1 MYEEL
6 YEIWKKEITS
16 SELVKLTPDFY
27 SKITQYLKKITEE
40 GRMLDKK
47 TMKMKLLKKEMK
59 NVRKMIHKIILTRY
73 NKLVVKL
80 AKGENISID
89 LPTLEEKRIFSN
101 VPSLKEAWFNLL
113 DKILHGQEIKPETE
127 QKNRE
132 VFRFLKDV
140 PAIIGS
146 DLKVY
151 GPFKPEDVG
160 SLPVENSKILM
171 KKGLAEKINIQI
183 ST

>member
-16 SELVKLTPDFY
+16 SELLKLPPDFY
-27 SKITQYLKKITEE
+27 SKTAQYLKKISEE
-40 GRMLDKK
+40 SRMLDRK

-59 NVRKMIHKIILTRY
+59 NIRKMVYEVILTRY
-73 NKLVVKL
+73 NKLVAKL
-80 AKGENISID
+80 AKGEDISINF
-89 LPTLEEKRIFSN
+89 LTPEEKQIFSN
-101 VPSLKEAWFNLL
+101 IPSLKEAWFNLL
-113 DKILHGQEIKPETE
+113 DKILQGQEIKPEDK
-127 QKNRE
+127 QKNRKA
-132 VFRFLKDV
+132 FRFLKDV

-160 SLPVENSKILM
+160 SLPVENSKILV
-171 KKGLAEKINIQI
+171 KKGLAEKINI
-183 ST
+183 